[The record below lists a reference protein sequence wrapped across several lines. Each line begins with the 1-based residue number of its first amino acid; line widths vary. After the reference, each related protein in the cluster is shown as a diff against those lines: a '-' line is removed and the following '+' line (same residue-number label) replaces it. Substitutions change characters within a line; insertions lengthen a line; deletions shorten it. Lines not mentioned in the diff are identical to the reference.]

1 MRNKGGREVV
11 NIRYSSWTVVVM
23 DVLLS
28 LNFATVLYIIYFLFC
43 LLRLVEEAMACLI
56 DNVLHILIDFIMHQ
70 CNCAANH
77 LAAI

>member
-11 NIRYSSWTVVVM
+11 NIRYSSWTVVM

-28 LNFATVLYIIYFLFC
+28 LNFATVLYIIYFLFR